1 MQTFWRDDKNQ
12 GLKYY
17 FQDITHPL
25 SLIEEKKKNTHS
37 GKARILYLFMYSKVI
52 GNQDFDLKNTMHF
65 FRVLKLSQ
73 TEIKENPRKSPRV
86 PPNSATKV
94 DIG

>member
-1 MQTFWRDDKNQ
+1 MQTFWTGDKNQ
-12 GLKYY
+12 GLTHY
-17 FQDITHPL
+17 FQNITHL
-25 SLIEEKKKNTHS
+25 FSLIVEKKHTFTH
-37 GKARILYLFMYSKVI
+37 KAGILYLLMYSKVI
-52 GNQDFDLKNTMHF
+52 GNQDFDLKNTMHI

>member
-1 MQTFWRDDKNQ
+1 MQTFWRDEKKQ
-12 GLKYY
+12 GLTHY
-17 FQDITHPL
+17 FQDITHPF
-25 SLIEEKKKNTHS
+25 SLVVERKNTHS
-37 GKARILYLFMYSKVI
+37 SKADNLYLFMFSKEI